1 MQSPKDSASKSD
13 NISLEAWFSDK
24 PKLSLKQIGALIIS
38 ISMMGEQAIIDTL
51 SSIDTSIS
59 DPDAAMILS
68 TMVSRLVELNPEK
81 AWDLVGN
88 MDINLESKQQFR
100 ISVIANWA
108 NQSPSD
114 ALDWYINNSSLTSG
128 MLENNIYPS
137 LIFREM
143 ASEDIDSAFQSIALL
158 ESENLKSAAYSV
170 MPVS

>member
-1 MQSPKDSASKSD
+1 
-13 NISLEAWFSDK
+13 
-24 PKLSLKQIGALIIS
+24 
-38 ISMMGEQAIIDTL
+38 MGEQAIIDML

-81 AWDLVGN
+81 AWDLVDN
-88 MDINLESKQQFR
+88 MNINLESKQQFR

-158 ESENLKSAAYSV
+158 ESENLKSAAYGIVLGGFLPLLAVPFLEKYVTKSKYHTV
-170 MPVS
+170 VGDHEDLKKDLKLKHK